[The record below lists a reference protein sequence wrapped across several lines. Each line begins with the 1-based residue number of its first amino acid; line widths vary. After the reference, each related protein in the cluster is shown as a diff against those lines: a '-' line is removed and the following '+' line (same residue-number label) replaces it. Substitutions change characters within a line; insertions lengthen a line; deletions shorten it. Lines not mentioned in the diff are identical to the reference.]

1 MIVIKIK
8 TWKDWKKDFID
19 WVKTPRRTTC
29 KEYVNYME
37 VLQKRNLY
45 KIIDDTCDKYN
56 NMREDQIHDIIEAVE
71 KCVAAC
77 AKETHKLI
85 DDCQPV
91 KFF

>member
-8 TWKDWKKDFID
+8 TWKDWKTDFLD
-19 WVKTPRRTTC
+19 WVQAPRRRTC
-29 KEYVNYME
+29 KEFVDYME
-37 VLQKRNLY
+37 ALQNQTLY
-45 KIIDDTCDKYN
+45 KIIEDTCNKYN
-56 NMREDQIHDIIEAVE
+56 NMREGQIQDITEAVE
-71 KCVAAC
+71 KCVATC

>member
-29 KEYVNYME
+29 KEYVDYME
-37 VLQKRNLY
+37 VLQKQNLY

-56 NMREDQIHDIIEAVE
+56 NMREDQIQDITEAVE

-77 AKETHKLI
+77 AKETRKLI